1 MKNTYSATIKM
12 QNAEQLA
19 RFIEEIGPLVESVV
33 ITTTPVDRWA
43 ANPSPNRIINEPKTR
58 PARGSK
64 VNDTIVAALQ
74 NGPLTAKELKE
85 ALEHGGLA
93 AGSLS
98 TGLAMLQK
106 SRVIERVGDGLY
118 ELASGYQR
126 AAE

>member
-33 ITTTPVDRWA
+33 ITTTPVEGRLMTA
-43 ANPSPNRIINEPKTR
+43 AVQTR

-64 VNDTIVAALQ
+64 VNDTIVASLQ
-74 NGPLTAKELKE
+74 NGPLTAKGLKE
-85 ALEHGGLA
+85 ALEAANLA

-98 TGLAMLQK
+98 TGLAALQK

-118 ELASGYQR
+118 GLTSGYQR

>member
-33 ITTTPVDRWA
+33 ITTTPIEGRPMIA
-43 ANPSPNRIINEPKTR
+43 PGR

-64 VNDTIVAALQ
+64 VNDTIIAALQ

-106 SRVIERVGDGLY
+106 SRVVERVGDGLY
-118 ELASGYQR
+118 GLVGGIQR